1 MIDFLCILVLGVSI
15 AFCVYQV
22 VQIVRAIKE
31 RKKARKLEK
40 EKGVNE

>member
-1 MIDFLCILVLGVSI
+1 MTDFLCILVLGGAI

-31 RKKARKLEK
+31 RKKAKLKKK
-40 EKGVNE
+40 EVNE